1 MQQGVPPA
9 MGMEPQGL
17 CTVFSA
23 ALRVWRSQQLQ
34 RLGTSMQ
41 QAGEGSFAPMEERA
55 QFFHGYILRGQLWGY
70 SRIQG
75 SSHPASRIPDG
86 KS

>member
-1 MQQGVPPA
+1 

-23 ALRVWRSQQLQ
+23 ALRVWHPGLRSQQLQ

-55 QFFHGYILRGQLWGY
+55 QFFRGYILRGQLLGY